1 MNIYMEEFFQSII
14 NHWFLSIVIVCII
27 TNWLTIIFN
36 KKNGSIFLSF
46 CPIINTVLL
55 FAELVIL
62 MGLLYDII
70 ARLDLDSKFYKAIR
84 FGRNKK

>member
-1 MNIYMEEFFQSII
+1 MSITLGLGIYII
-14 NHWFLSIVIVCII
+14 SVIGVILSIRYDD
-27 TNWLTIIFN
+27 IIFN

-62 MGLLYDII
+62 MGYII

>member
-1 MNIYMEEFFQSII
+1 MITIELGIYII
-14 NHWFLSIVIVCII
+14 SVIGVILSIRYDD
-27 TNWLTIIFN
+27 IIFN
-36 KKNGSIFLSF
+36 KKNGAIFLSF

-70 ARLDLDSKFYKAIR
+70 VPLDLDSKFYKAIR

>member
-1 MNIYMEEFFQSII
+1 MSITLGLGIYII
-14 NHWFLSIVIVCII
+14 SVLGVILSIRYDD
-27 TNWLTIIFN
+27 IIFN

>member
-1 MNIYMEEFFQSII
+1 MSITIELGIYII
-14 NHWFLSIVIVCII
+14 SVIGVILSIRYDD
-27 TNWLTIIFN
+27 IIFN

-62 MGLLYDII
+62 MDLLYDII